1 MLPLSFAGTMEA
13 PRIYYLDLCEN
24 RMEDYPT
31 VRTGDF
37 KLRQLGPTAA
47 MRGAEMRMEYWEEMG
62 RKCSFKN
69 IGGFYFHFENNFSR
83 FKLWHNGV

>member
-1 MLPLSFAGTMEA
+1 MLPLSFAGTTEA
-13 PRIYYLDLCEN
+13 PRIYYLDLCET

-37 KLRQLGPTAA
+37 KFKTIGTHRSTERSGNAHGMLG
-47 MRGAEMRMEYWEEMG
+47 RNGDE

-69 IGGFYFHFENNFSR
+69 IGGFYFHLEEID
-83 FKLWHNGV
+83 K